1 MSKKQSRWGG
11 GKGYFGI
18 RDLVLLS
25 GDFLDMYPCFGI
37 WDAGFD
43 TFSDETSGFDKRVV
57 LRFCDLMKMVVWDF
71 GIWSF

>member
-1 MSKKQSRWGG
+1 M
-11 GKGYFGI
+11 
-18 RDLVLLS
+18 VLLS

-43 TFSDETSGFDKRVV
+43 TFSDETSGFDKRVL